1 MKRSDIAQLLLA
13 ASDISPWREFV
24 IIGSLSV
31 LGAVE
36 EPPEDMV
43 ASIDVDLYPLDDPGG
58 AGMLGRALGLG
69 SPFEAQ
75 HGIYADPVSP
85 LLATLPDDWEAR
97 LIPLDFGQGVIGYF
111 LEPHD
116 AAISKYARGEPR
128 DRRWIRAGLRS
139 RLLNIDR
146 LARRMFD
153 TVMETDE
160 RSRSRQAL
168 AEDRH
173 WLSGIHPDAVDD

>member
-1 MKRSDIAQLLLA
+1 MCH
-13 ASDISPWREFV
+13 
-24 IIGSLSV
+24 
-31 LGAVE
+31 
-36 EPPEDMV
+36 
-43 ASIDVDLYPLDDPGG
+43 IDP
-58 AGMLGRALGLG
+58 
-69 SPFEAQ
+69 
-75 HGIYADPVSP
+75 
-85 LLATLPDDWEAR
+85 
-97 LIPLDFGQGVIGYF
+97 
-111 LEPHD
+111 EPHD

-173 WLSGIHPDAVDD
+173 WLGVIHPDAVDD